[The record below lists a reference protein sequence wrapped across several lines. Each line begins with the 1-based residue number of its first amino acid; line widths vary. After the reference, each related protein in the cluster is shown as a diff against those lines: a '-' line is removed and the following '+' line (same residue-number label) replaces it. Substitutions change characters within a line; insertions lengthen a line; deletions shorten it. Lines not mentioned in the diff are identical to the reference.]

1 MRWILPALVLI
12 GLAGCSQTCDCDNPQ
27 TAQQNNAEPVRQDS
41 DESLYQQDFVEA
53 VPASSEP
60 MPEQFDALLAEE
72 RKKGPAIVAY
82 TTRPARPGEVGTPV
96 PEQLRPVRA
105 TLPSEQ
111 GGGAAG
117 LMGAPLPYS
126 VSGHK
131 KVSDYA
137 EQLAF
142 KLAAND
148 KLTGSRVAV
157 VSFVEF
163 DHQLEQS
170 NPLGQQM
177 AEALVTRL
185 PDYQVAAI
193 EYKLGR
199 KLRIGEQGDYALSR
213 DLSKLRSEVQA
224 DYVLVGTLVPS
235 HRGVQINARVVSAV
249 DQAVISA
256 GQVFIPHSVL
266 EQMRP

>member
-1 MRWILPALVLI
+1 MRVILPALLLL
-12 GLAGCSQTCDCDNPQ
+12 GLAGCSQTCDCEQ
-27 TAQQNNAEPVRQDS
+27 QQVAQQNEPEPMRQDS
-41 DESLYQQDFVEA
+41 DESLYQPDFVEA
-53 VPASSEP
+53 VPASTEP
-60 MPEQFDALLAEE
+60 MPAQFDALLEEE

-96 PEQLRPVRA
+96 PQPQRPVRM
-105 TLPSEQ
+105 TLPSEE
-111 GGGAAG
+111 GGGTMSQVA
-117 LMGAPLPYS
+117 APLSYS

-148 KLTGSRVAV
+148 KLVGRRVAV

-185 PDYQVAAI
+185 PDYQVAAV

-199 KLRIGEQGDYALSR
+199 SLRIGQTGDYALSR
-213 DLSKLRSEVQA
+213 DLDQLRSEIQA

-235 HRGVQINARVVSAV
+235 LRGVQINARVVSAM
-249 DQAVISA
+249 DQSVISS